1 MLPVPPA
8 VGPAFSF
15 ELDVED
21 GEVENYE
28 VGVWTTTTFKE
39 QILAQA
45 IDKILLYF
53 AFNPSF
59 AFQINVVTV
68 KTESKS
74 GSFQIF
80 FVILGIRSI

>member
-28 VGVWTTTTFKE
+28 VGVQTTTIFKE
-39 QILAQA
+39 QKLAQA
-45 IDKILLYF
+45 
-53 AFNPSF
+53 
-59 AFQINVVTV
+59 T
-68 KTESKS
+68 
-74 GSFQIF
+74 
-80 FVILGIRSI
+80 

>member
-28 VGVWTTTTFKE
+28 VGVWTTAIFKK
-39 QILAQA
+39 QIL
-45 IDKILLYF
+45 L
-53 AFNPSF
+53 
-59 AFQINVVTV
+59 
-68 KTESKS
+68 
-74 GSFQIF
+74 
-80 FVILGIRSI
+80 

>member
-28 VGVWTTTTFKE
+28 VGVQTTATFKE
-39 QILAQA
+39 QVLAQA
-45 IDKILLYF
+45 IHKILLYF
-53 AFNPSF
+53 ALNPAF
-59 AFQINVVTV
+59 AFQINVMTV
-68 KTESKS
+68 KTESRNHP
-74 GSFQIF
+74 FRF
-80 FVILGIRSI
+80 FCSIGY

>member
-28 VGVWTTTTFKE
+28 VGAQTTTTFKE
-39 QILAQA
+39 QMLAQQ
-45 IDKILLYF
+45 IHKISLYF
-53 AFNPSF
+53 AFKPAF
-59 AFQINVVTV
+59 VFQINAMTV
-68 KTESKS
+68 KIVSRNHP
-74 GSFQIF
+74 FRF
-80 FVILGIRSI
+80 FCSTGY

>member
-28 VGVWTTTTFKE
+28 VGVWTTTIFKE
-39 QILAQA
+39 QMLAQA

-53 AFNPSF
+53 AFNPGF
-59 AFQINVVTV
+59 AFQINVVTM
-68 KTESKS
+68 KTESKTS
-74 GSFQIF
+74 PFRF
-80 FVILGIRSI
+80 FCNTEY